1 MVKSIALFGTSADP
15 PTIGHK
21 KILEELS
28 KIYTFTISYVSNN
41 PKKKH
46 KEGITIRSQL
56 LKTLIEDLDDYK
68 ILFNQSITSKWA
80 VESIKK
86 CKKIYEIDNLDFV
99 IGSDLIQD
107 IFCWK
112 NFEKIIKE
120 VSFFII
126 LREGYPVESNTL
138 KMLETYKVKF
148 KISTIKIPETS
159 SSNFRLNFNC
169 SNLPSSLVDIVRKNN
184 LYESTKLVELSLCLG
199 LFCDSFFKS
208 SKDNSSGIFV
218 ISFCS
223 LLSLPI
229 ANKFF

>member
-1 MVKSIALFGTSADP
+1 MGKSIALFGTSADP
-15 PTIGHK
+15 PTIGHE

-28 KIYTFTISYVSNN
+28 KIYAHTICYVSNN

-46 KEGITIRSQL
+46 KEDIAIRSQL
-56 LKTLIEDLDDYK
+56 LKTLIEDLDDCK
-68 ILFNQSITSKWA
+68 ILFDQSVTSKWA

-138 KMLETYKVKF
+138 KMLETYNVKF
-148 KISTIKIPETS
+148 KISSIKIPNIS
-159 SSNFRLNFNC
+159 SSKFRLNFNY
-169 SNLPSSLVDIVRKNN
+169 SNLPTSLIDIVKKNN
-184 LYESTKLVELSLCLG
+184 LYESTKLVE
-199 LFCDSFFKS
+199 
-208 SKDNSSGIFV
+208 
-218 ISFCS
+218 
-223 LLSLPI
+223 
-229 ANKFF
+229 